1 MRTLIRLSVCALML
15 GSMGTLH
22 LSPVQSALAAPAD
35 DKKNLSVKS
44 QKEFEKTLTKAIEE
58 EQEELNVTWQGA
70 KKKEISAIL
79 KAVKKNNLDIYNIYM
94 DRRGVQISLSI
105 QYHYDK
111 SLIEES
117 STAQS
122 NKDTLKTI
130 SKLIADFKKPG
141 TSDFE
146 KVAGIHDLLVQ
157 KFQYAGN
164 NDDVVS
170 VLQQKHGTKEG
181 LTRTAYVLLKKLDVD
196 VMRVRAKSDR
206 ENMWNLVR
214 IDDKWYHMDI
224 AADADKLYR
233 KRMPKNIIPAD
244 FFLLTD
250 EEMTAA
256 GYTWETMDYP
266 PTDALTK
273 VDFKKKELSF
283 HKTQDFIEAMEREHN
298 RGQDS
303 FQAKLQGAEHKIET
317 YLKQEGRKNASLCPI
332 RAYRISNNDVITVF
346 FK

>member
-22 LSPVQSALAAPAD
+22 LSPVQSALAAPTDAQ
-35 DKKNLSVKS
+35 KNLSVKS

-181 LTRTAYVLLKKLDVD
+181 LTRTAYVLLKKLDD
-196 VMRVRAKSDR
+196 VRDGKYLETYGNRLDEIVEFAKEKGVEPNPEQLAKSKPL
-206 ENMWNLVR
+206 LVR
-214 IDDKWYHMDI
+214 LVNAYIVRNILNDEGFFPLFERDDDI
-224 AADADKLYR
+224 TQKA
-233 KRMPKNIIPAD
+233 IEQ
-244 FFLLTD
+244 LTQS
-250 EEMTAA
+250 
-256 GYTWETMDYP
+256 P
-266 PTDALTK
+266 
-273 VDFKKKELSF
+273 
-283 HKTQDFIEAMEREHN
+283 Q
-298 RGQDS
+298 
-303 FQAKLQGAEHKIET
+303 
-317 YLKQEGRKNASLCPI
+317 
-332 RAYRISNNDVITVF
+332 
-346 FK
+346 